1 VDTGAGEG
9 TAAAV
14 DASASDITASDI
26 TTADFATA
34 GPGSGA
40 ELGDSADFEDGAD
53 FKDDADFEAGS
64 TSGPDPSSDSDSDSD
79 SDSGEPSD
87 PSEPDAPGEPDE
99 PSNPTDPTDS
109 TTPTDS
115 ANNGQVTLILTSPG
129 SYFTWAFGL
138 AAGAL
143 SAYFLVRVIAHAGS
157 VLTLV
162 LLAAFLAVSLNPI
175 VTALTHQRRVPM
187 RRGTAVL
194 VVGLL
199 VLGLV
204 AGFLA
209 VIVPPVANEV
219 TQLVRAIPHVLQEIQ
234 NKSTF
239 LGRIEAKYHVVSKV
253 QAALS
258 SRGVGTSAVTGI
270 LGAGKYVLSW
280 LTSTL
285 AVVSLTI
292 YFLAGLPGIV
302 SVAYRTVPASR
313 RDRVRSLGDEI
324 LSQVGRY
331 MLGSVL
337 NASIAGF
344 ATWIWTMSWGIQYP
358 AALGLMVALMDMI
371 PVIGSTIG
379 GAIVTLVALTVSTP
393 VAIATLAFYI
403 GFRLTEDYLLLP
415 KVMRHAVDVP
425 PIVTVVAVLVGGSL
439 LGIIGALVA
448 IPTAAA
454 LKLITVEVLIPRLE
468 RR

>member
-1 VDTGAGEG
+1 V
-9 TAAAV
+9 TA
-14 DASASDITASDI
+14 
-26 TTADFATA
+26 
-34 GPGSGA
+34 
-40 ELGDSADFEDGAD
+40 EDGARPTAVD
-53 FKDDADFEAGS
+53 GAEPAAAPLNNRDNRETRETDRSVAVGQDGVGQDGVGTQEQPEPPGSLDAVDGHS
-64 TSGPDPSSDSDSDSD
+64 RPG
-79 SDSGEPSD
+79 
-87 PSEPDAPGEPDE
+87 API
-99 PSNPTDPTDS
+99 TLT
-109 TTPTDS
+109 
-115 ANNGQVTLILTSPG
+115 VTAPG

-138 AAGAL
+138 AAGGL
-143 SAYFLVRVIAHAGS
+143 SAYFLVRVIAHAES
-157 VLTLV
+157 VLTVV
-162 LLAAFLAVSLNPI
+162 LLSAFLAVSLNPI
-175 VTALTHQRRVPM
+175 VTALTEQRRIPM
-187 RRGTAVL
+187 RRGPAVL
-194 VVGLL
+194 VVGLG
-199 VLGLV
+199 VAGLV

-219 TQLVRAIPHVLQEIQ
+219 TQLIHAIPHVLQQIQ
-234 NKSTF
+234 DKSTF

-253 QAALS
+253 QSALS

-302 SVAYRTVPASR
+302 AVAYRTVPASR
-313 RDRVRSLGDEI
+313 RERVRSLGDEI
-324 LSQVGRY
+324 LTQVGRY

-344 ATWIWTMSWGIQYP
+344 ATWIWTLAWGIQYP

-379 GAIVTLVALTVSTP
+379 GAIVTLVALTVSLP
-393 VAIATLAFYI
+393 VALATLAFYI

-425 PIVTVVAVLVGGSL
+425 PVVTVVAVLVGGSL

>member
-1 VDTGAGEG
+1 MNAGAGDG
-9 TAAAV
+9 AATDVTAADVTAADVTAASVTAAGFAVVDGAAV
-14 DASASDITASDI
+14 DGAAVDGAEVAAGGG
-26 TTADFATA
+26 ADGLV
-34 GPGSGA
+34 GPG
-40 ELGDSADFEDGAD
+40 
-53 FKDDADFEAGS
+53 
-64 TSGPDPSSDSDSDSD
+64 GPDGPDS
-79 SDSGEPSD
+79 
-87 PSEPDAPGEPDE
+87 PG
-99 PSNPTDPTDS
+99 
-109 TTPTDS
+109 
-115 ANNGQVTLILTSPG
+115 GRVTLTFTPPG

-162 LLAAFLAVSLNPI
+162 LLAAFLAVSLNPL
-175 VTALTHQRRVPM
+175 VTGLTQQRRVPM

-219 TQLVRAIPHVLQEIQ
+219 AQLVHAIPRVLQEIQ
-234 NKSTF
+234 DKSTF
-239 LGRIEAKYHVVSKV
+239 LGRIEAKYHVVAKV
-253 QAALS
+253 QSALS
-258 SRGVGTSAVTGI
+258 SRGLGSSAVTGI

-285 AVVSLTI
+285 AVVALTI

-324 LSQVGRY
+324 LTQVGRY
-331 MLGSVL
+331 MLGSAL

-344 ATWIWTMSWGIQYP
+344 ATWVWTMAWGIQYP

-393 VAIATLAFYI
+393 VALATLAFYI

-454 LKLITVEVLIPRLE
+454 LKLITVEVLIPRLD